1 MMADCPILWMGV
13 MGVCAYILELFL
25 RSGVAISPE
34 AVRPKTEDNYPYKWL
49 EIPPIGPRDES
60 CSGKG
65 TCQFLEGCACC
76 LILS

>member
-1 MMADCPILWMGV
+1 MGA
-13 MGVCAYILELFL
+13 CAYILELSL
-25 RSGVAISPE
+25 MSGVAISPE
-34 AVRPKTEDNYPYKWL
+34 AVRQEFEGNYPYKRP
-49 EIPPIGPRDES
+49 EIPLIGPWDES